1 MIQDYFL
8 LNISNTVSNKFN
20 DMQVSS
26 INDRNPPDFRKPTS
40 MVVTTQLAI
49 ATVLGL
55 FAFLSFSMLLKKLP
69 RLYAS
74 RKYKNNGS
82 IPLPS
87 WDNNKLFDWI
97 PVLYNI
103 TDEQVLE
110 YSGLDA
116 YVFLGFFKMSIKLLS
131 IYIIFSFGIISPIR
145 YHFTGKY
152 DDGNSDDDSD
162 GFYKIYSN
170 TLGRLT
176 KRLIS
181 NVAFTS
187 NSLDTNPENASLYLW
202 MYVLFTYLFTFIAIN
217 ILMSQTRLVVSTRQN
232 YLGRQNTITD
242 RTIRLSGIPVELR
255 DKRAL
260 KTRIEQLK
268 IGKVASITICR
279 EWGRLNK
286 LYHYRNH
293 ILRQLELKYAECPPN
308 LRSEHPVF
316 SESYPLDQSN
326 NTIGTTVFSSSS
338 IPITHTYIPSDRQTD
353 NPITVETLLEQTLNE
368 ENNSGLNGSDTRNTT
383 SNAMDNNALEEEQD
397 NNILYSQI
405 QLTNKRPV
413 LKIGLW
419 GIFGEEVDAI
429 NYLEKQLTIIDT
441 EILQARK
448 QHYSATPTAFV
459 TMDSVANAQMA
470 AQAVLDPR
478 VHYFITRLAPAPHD
492 IKWDHVCLSR
502 KDRIIKIYS
511 VSVFIGVCSVF
522 LILPVSY
529 LATLLNLKT
538 ISKFWPSLG
547 HLLEENQW
555 AQNIVTGLL
564 PTYLFTIMNV
574 VIPYF
579 YEYLT
584 EHQGFVSHS
593 EEEISLVSKNF
604 FYIFVNL
611 FLVFTLAG
619 TASNYWGYLS
629 DTTKIAYQLA
639 TSVKEFSLF
648 YVDLIIL
655 QGIGMFP
662 FKLLLAGSLI
672 GFPLVKIQA
681 KTPRQRK
688 EIYNPPIFNF
698 GLQLPQPILILII
711 TLIYSVMS
719 TKIVASSLAYFV
731 IGYYVYKYQLIYAT
745 DHLPHST
752 GKVWPLIF
760 RRIIMGLLLSQ
771 LTMAGTLAGFEGGW
785 VLSSWLS
792 PLPFITLSFLWDF
805 ETNYLPLSQYI
816 ALSSIREHER
826 DNSLVS
832 TQFEEESYEY
842 PYLVEELEKPMV
854 E

>member
-1 MIQDYFL
+1 MKQDYFL
-8 LNISNTVSNKFN
+8 LHTNDTVPDNLISLRI
-20 DMQVSS
+20 SS
-26 INDRNPPDFRKPTS
+26 TNGGNPPDFRKPTS

-49 ATVLGL
+49 ATFLGL

-69 RLYAS
+69 KLYAS

-82 IPLPS
+82 LRLPS

-131 IYIIFSFGIISPIR
+131 IYIVFSFGIISPIR
-145 YHFTGKY
+145 YHFTGQY
-152 DDGNSDDDSD
+152 DDGSDDNNSN
-162 GFYKIYSN
+162 GLYKAYSN

-176 KRLIS
+176 KRS
-181 NVAFTS
+181 VANVGTVGNA
-187 NSLDTNPENASLYLW
+187 LDTNPENASLYLW
-202 MYVLFTYLFTFIAIN
+202 MYVIFTYLFTFIAIN
-217 ILMSQTRLVVSTRQN
+217 VLISQTKLVVSTRQN
-232 YLGRQNTITD
+232 YLGKQNTITD
-242 RTIRLSGIPVELR
+242 RTIRLWGIPVELR
-255 DKRAL
+255 DIKAL
-260 KTRIEQLK
+260 TTRIEQLK
-268 IGKVASITICR
+268 IGKVASVTICR

-286 LYHYRNH
+286 LYHKRNR
-293 ILRQLELKYAECPPN
+293 ILRQLELKYAECPRN
-308 LRSEHPVF
+308 LRSENSIFV
-316 SESYPLDQSN
+316 ENYPLNRN
-326 NTIGTTVFSSSS
+326 NGLVDITDVSDNSVPT
-338 IPITHTYIPSDRQTD
+338 THTYIPSDRQSD
-353 NPITVETLLEQTLNE
+353 NPITVETLLEQNLNE
-368 ENNSGLNGSDTRNTT
+368 QNHDGTNTVSTTQNSDLR
-383 SNAMDNNALEEEQD
+383 AEIEEED
-397 NNILYSQI
+397 DSNIIYSQI
-405 QLTNKRPV
+405 QLKNKRPV
-413 LKIGLW
+413 MRIGLW
-419 GIFGEEVDAI
+419 GFFGEEVDAI
-429 NYLEKQLTIIDT
+429 NYLERQLMIIDT

-502 KDRIIKIYS
+502 KDRLIKIYS
-511 VSVFIGVCSVF
+511 VSIFIGISSVF

-584 EHQGFVSHS
+584 EYQGFVSHS

-662 FKLLLAGSLI
+662 FKLLLVGSLI

-681 KTPRQRK
+681 KTPRQRR

-719 TKIVASSLAYFV
+719 TKIVASSLAYFI

-785 VLSSWLS
+785 VFSSWLV

-826 DNSLVS
+826 ENSLVS
-832 TQFEEESYEY
+832 TQLEGENYEY

>member
-1 MIQDYFL
+1 MSLDQIRAL
-8 LNISNTVSNKFN
+8 ILPLSNNSVISADTTNFYIRSFDK
-20 DMQVSS
+20 DGG
-26 INDRNPPDFRKPTS
+26 PDFRKPTA
-40 MVVTTQLAI
+40 MVVTTQLII
-49 ATVLGL
+49 ATFLGL

-69 RLYAS
+69 KLYAS
-74 RKYKNNGS
+74 RKYKDDGNLR
-82 IPLPS
+82 LPS

-103 TDEQVLE
+103 SDNQVLE
-110 YSGLDA
+110 YAGLDA
-116 YVFLGFFKMSIKLLS
+116 YVFLGFFKMGIKLLS

-145 YHFTGKY
+145 YHFTGQY
-152 DDGNSDDDSD
+152 DDGSDDN
-162 GFYKIYSN
+162 GFYNTYS
-170 TLGRLT
+170 THLVSLT
-176 KRLIS
+176 KRLLK
-181 NVAFTS
+181 
-187 NSLDTNPENASLYLW
+187 NSLKDDPADGNPENASLYLW
-202 MYVLFTYLFTFIAIN
+202 MYVIFTYLFTMIAIFVL
-217 ILMSQTRLVVSTRQN
+217 ISQTKLVVRTRQT

-255 DKRAL
+255 DRQAL
-260 KTRIEQLK
+260 KNRIEQLK
-268 IGKVASITICR
+268 IGNVSSITICR

-286 LYHYRNH
+286 LYHYRNRV
-293 ILRQLELKYAECPPN
+293 LRQLELKYAECP
-308 LRSEHPVF
+308 LRLRYDTVF
-316 SESYPLDQSN
+316 AESYPLNRNNEPATADTNTNN
-326 NTIGTTVFSSSS
+326 NTN
-338 IPITHTYIPSDRQTD
+338 HTESDSTPTIQTYSPSDVQTD
-353 NPITVETLLEQTLNE
+353 NPITVETLLQQTTENSSTNIDDGTNGAGNDAE
-368 ENNSGLNGSDTRNTT
+368 EDHIIYPQVPKKDS
-383 SNAMDNNALEEEQD
+383 
-397 NNILYSQI
+397 
-405 QLTNKRPV
+405 RPRI
-413 LKIGLW
+413 KIGLW
-419 GIFGEEVDAI
+419 GLFGEEVDAI
-429 NYLEKQLTIIDT
+429 DYLEKQLKIIDA
-441 EILQARK
+441 EIIQARK

-502 KDRIIKIYS
+502 KDRLTKIYC
-511 VSVFIGVCSVF
+511 VTAFIGICSVF
-522 LILPVSY
+522 LIIPVSY

-547 HLLEENQW
+547 KLLEENQW

-584 EHQGFVSHS
+584 EYQGFVSHS

-672 GFPLVKIQA
+672 GFPLVKITA
-681 KTPRQRK
+681 KTPRQRN
-688 EIYNPPIFNF
+688 EMYNPPIFNF
-698 GLQLPQPILILII
+698 GLQLPQPILILIV

-719 TKIVASSLAYFV
+719 TKIVASSLAYFI

-752 GKVWPLIF
+752 GKVWPLIY
-760 RRIIMGLLLSQ
+760 RRIILGLLLSQ

-785 VLSSWLS
+785 VLSSWLL

-832 TQFEEESYEY
+832 TLFEEESYKY
-842 PYLVEELEKPMV
+842 PYLVDDLEKPMV
-854 E
+854 D

>member
-1 MIQDYFL
+1 MSFAGIR
-8 LNISNTVSNKFN
+8 NTVFSTLNDTSNPNSKFYTGTF
-20 DMQVSS
+20 DKDGS
-26 INDRNPPDFRKPTS
+26 PDFRKPTA
-40 MVVTTQLAI
+40 MVVTTQLVI
-49 ATVLGL
+49 ATFLGL

-69 RLYAS
+69 KLYAS
-74 RKYKNNGS
+74 RKYKDDGNLR
-82 IPLPS
+82 LPS
-87 WDNNKLFDWI
+87 WDSNKLFDWVK
-97 PVLYNI
+97 VLYKI
-103 TDEQVLE
+103 DDDQVLE
-110 YSGLDA
+110 YAGLDA
-116 YVFLGFFKMSIKLLS
+116 YVFLGFFKMGIKLLS
-131 IYIIFSFGIISPIR
+131 IYIIFSFGIISPVR
-145 YHFTGKY
+145 YHFTGQY
-152 DDGNSDDDSD
+152 DDGSDD
-162 GFYKIYSN
+162 GFYHAYSRTVAN
-170 TLGRLT
+170 LS
-176 KRLIS
+176 KRL
-181 NVAFTS
+181 VTS
-187 NSLDTNPENASLYLW
+187 SRDDPTDGIPENATVYLW
-202 MYVLFTYLFTFIAIN
+202 LYVIFTYLFTFIAIYVL
-217 ILMSQTRLVVSTRQN
+217 ITQTKLVVSTRQS

-255 DKRAL
+255 DKQAL
-260 KTRIEQLK
+260 KVRMEQLK
-268 IGKVASITICR
+268 IGKVSSITICR
-279 EWGRLNK
+279 EWNRLNR
-286 LYHYRNH
+286 LYHYRNR
-293 ILRQLELKYAECPPN
+293 ILRQLELKYAECPPR
-308 LRSEHPVF
+308 LRSESIF
-316 SESYPLDQSN
+316 SERYPMDRNSMPEED
-326 NTIGTTVFSSSS
+326 NTSANRSSPTTQ
-338 IPITHTYIPSDRQTD
+338 TYTPSDAQTD
-353 NPITVETLLEQTLNE
+353 NPITVETLLQQTAQNE
-368 ENNSGLNGSDTRNTT
+368 NSTPTE
-383 SNAMDNNALEEEQD
+383 AEIEEDN
-397 NNILYSQI
+397 IIYSQI
-405 QLTNKRPV
+405 QLKDTRPKM
-413 LKIGLW
+413 KIGLW

-429 NYLEKQLTIIDT
+429 DYLEKELKATDT

-448 QHYSATPTAFV
+448 HHYSATPTAFV

-502 KDRIIKIYS
+502 KDRLTKIYS
-511 VSVFIGVCSVF
+511 VTVFIGMCSVF

-547 HLLEENQW
+547 RLLEENQW

-564 PTYLFTIMNV
+564 PTYLFTLMNV

-584 EHQGFVSHS
+584 GYQGFVSHS

-681 KTPRQRK
+681 KTPRQRN
-688 EIYNPPIFNF
+688 EMYNPPIFNF

-752 GKVWPLIF
+752 GKVWPLIY
-760 RRIIMGLLLSQ
+760 RRIILGLLLSQ

-785 VLSSWLS
+785 VMSSWLL
-792 PLPFITLSFLWDF
+792 PLPLITLSFLWDF
-805 ETNYLPLSQYI
+805 QVNYLPLSQYI

-826 DNSLVS
+826 DNSLIS
-832 TQFEEESYEY
+832 TPFDIESYKY
-842 PYLVEELEKPMV
+842 PYLVDELEKPMI